1 MSLGNPS
8 WDRKGRT
15 KSWERSEDSS
25 WTTEAEERE
34 VRKMPRI
41 TKAIRILE
49 YVGPEDWIELTLE
62 RGLVTEEDPLWECSR
77 STIRQVSLT
86 KEEVE

>member
-1 MSLGNPS
+1 
-8 WDRKGRT
+8 
-15 KSWERSEDSS
+15 
-25 WTTEAEERE
+25 
-34 VRKMPRI
+34 MPRI